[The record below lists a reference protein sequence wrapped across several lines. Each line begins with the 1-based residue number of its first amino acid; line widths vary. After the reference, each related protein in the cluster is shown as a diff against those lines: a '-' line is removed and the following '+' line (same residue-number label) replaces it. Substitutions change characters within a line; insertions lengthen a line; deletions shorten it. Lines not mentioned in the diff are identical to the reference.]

1 MVKELDNF
9 RKKYPQYNDID
20 DTKLAGMLAS
30 KYPDAYG
37 YLPNLV
43 SAGQIP
49 AEPII
54 EELPEMVSHQQGVIP
69 EQPQTTAGGVLGAVT
84 RGAAPYAMGAGAGAL
99 LGAPVGGVGAVP
111 GALAGTGAVALAD
124 VVGDPIVMGVN
135 KLLGTDYTLPSQ
147 ALSDLFTRMGV
158 PEPDTEAERVVQSTA
173 SGAAGAGGFVSLG
186 NALLKSSAPKVKKLG
201 EIFSSQPVSQVVGGA
216 TGGAT
221 GQLAS
226 EADLG
231 VAGELTGAIVGGM
244 AGAKLSSLR
253 NVGVPKVTEDIK
265 NVGVR
270 ALTSDVLPPETPQGK
285 IAQVIS
291 EKIPFFGT
299 GGVRAA
305 QRKERIEAVKSFL
318 EDYSAINPSE
328 TLTDDLMQ
336 DFLAKRGE
344 IVNKY
349 VTDKKSI
356 IENVSN
362 AAGGRNY
369 PKTIKTIKDQIAYL
383 ENIESPALKPFIKE
397 LENLRDTLPGK
408 ELSIAESKRKL
419 LGDSLKSEGLAN
431 IKSEADKAYSKI
443 YNALNDDM
451 GDTIKIFG
459 GRRGFDKWKVANKRL
474 SQMQEELGVTNIKS
488 VLKKGNYEPE
498 AIGKMLF
505 SLNKSTVNR
514 LYRNLSENG
523 RAMARASIIN
533 KVATRSFSGEEL
545 SPKKFVN
552 ALDKESKSIGVFFTR
567 QERNRV
573 EGLVRALNATKRA
586 DLVDS
591 QPLLTSGLQF
601 LSGSALAQLMGSA
614 PEAIGATAGVG
625 AIARIYESRAV
636 RNILTRLPRTTP
648 GSKEEAFYL
657 KRLISALQSQGIT
670 ENE

>member
-1 MVKELDNF
+1 M
-9 RKKYPQYNDID
+9 
-20 DTKLAGMLAS
+20 AS
-30 KYPDAYG
+30 K
-37 YLPNLV
+37 
-43 SAGQIP
+43 
-49 AEPII
+49 
-54 EELPEMVSHQQGVIP
+54 EELYFEAYRRGILPEEKRPLVEELARRRGVKLSSNTEPLQTVASHVQGP
-69 EQPQTTAGGVLGAVT
+69 PMMASHEPATPTETTASGIAGAVT
-84 RGAAPYAMGAGAGAL
+84 RGAGPYAIGAGIGAAGGSLLGGVGAIPGAMAGAGA
-99 LGAPVGGVGAVP
+99 VG
-111 GALAGTGAVALAD
+111 VAEVL
-124 VVGDPIVMGVN
+124 GDPVVMGVN
-135 KLLGTDYTLPSQ
+135 KLLGTNYTLPTE
-147 ALSDLFTRMGV
+147 ALSDLFTKIGV
-158 PEPDTEAERVVQSTA
+158 PEPDTEAERIVKATS

-186 NALLKSSAPKVKKLG
+186 NTLLKSSAPQVKGLG
-201 EIFSSQPVSQVVGGA
+201 RILASQPASQIVGGA

-231 VAGELTGAIVGGM
+231 VAGELTGAVVGGM
-244 AGAKLSSLR
+244 AGAKAASLR

-265 NVGVR
+265 NAGIR
-270 ALTSDVLPPETPQGK
+270 ALTSDVLPPETPAGK

-299 GGVRAA
+299 GGVRTA
-305 QRKERIEAVKSFL
+305 QKKERISAVKSFL
-318 EDYSAINPSE
+318 EDYGAINPSE

-336 DFLAKRGE
+336 SFLTKRGE

-356 IENVSN
+356 INNVSA
-362 AAGGRNY
+362 AAGGRDY
-369 PKTIKTIKDQIAYL
+369 KKTVDTINDQISYL
-383 ENIESPALKPFIKE
+383 ENIESPALNSFIKE
-397 LENLRDTLPGK
+397 LESLRDTLPGK

-474 SQMQEELGVTNIKS
+474 SQMQEELSVTNIKD
-488 VLKKGNYEPE
+488 VLKKGSYQPE
-498 AIGKMLF
+498 AINKMLF
-505 SLNKSTVNR
+505 SANKSTVSR
-514 LYRNLSENG
+514 LYRNLPEEG
-523 RAMARASIIN
+523 RALARVSIIN
-533 KVATRSFSGEEL
+533 RVATKSISGEEL

-567 QERNRV
+567 QERNRA

-586 DLVDS
+586 DLVES

-625 AIARIYESRAV
+625 ALARIYESRAV

-657 KRLISALQSQGIT
+657 KRLVSALQSQGIT
-670 ENE
+670 KDE